1 MKSIFAKILAVFVGS
16 LIIAFAGITVTNA
29 VISMTSSSSR
39 QSPPSSP
46 TLRVLLD
53 DATQIYDKEGKPG
66 LEKYIARLER
76 FGVEAPQVT
85 DGAGRS
91 LLTGEDLSAL
101 FAPRPPGRPK
111 PGEPI
116 PMTVKTADNKY
127 GMVTVFRPRFRMD
140 PWENMLSYG
149 WILAAVAAMCY
160 LLAFHLA
167 SPLVSLRN
175 TLDEFGRGNLTV
187 RTGSKRGDEL
197 GELSRSFD
205 RMADRIQTLLGAER
219 RLLQDI
225 SHELRSP
232 LARLGFAVELARSSA
247 NRDEGLNRIKRE
259 AIRLNSMI
267 SDLLQVTRVEGDP
280 AALDLHPRAL
290 NSLVGELVE
299 EARIEAEAREC
310 KLRYYE
316 DQDLTVPVDSELLRR
331 AVDNVLRN
339 AIRHSPDHGAVEIT
353 AERSE
358 AGARIVVRDYGA
370 GVPEEATEEIFKPFY
385 RVDTDR
391 NRSAGGTGLG
401 LSIARRAVSAH
412 GGTIKARNANPGLEV
427 TIEIPARNRTTANV
441 TRTVEAPASK

>member
-39 QSPPSSP
+39 QSPPPFP
-46 TLRVLLD
+46 TLRVLLE
-53 DATQIYDKEGKPG
+53 DASQIYEKEGRAG
-66 LEKYIARLER
+66 LEKYIARLAR
-76 FGVEAPQVT
+76 FGVEEPQVT
-85 DGAGRS
+85 GSTGRS

-116 PMTVKTADNKY
+116 PMTVKSADGKY
-127 GMVTVFRPRFRMD
+127 GMVTIFRPRFHMD

-167 SPLVSLRN
+167 SPLVGLRN
-175 TLDEFGRGNLTV
+175 TLDEFGRGNLAV
-187 RTGSKRGDEL
+187 RTRSTRRDEL

-232 LARLGFAVELARSSA
+232 LARLGFAVELARNSS

-259 AIRLNSMI
+259 ANRLNCMI

-310 KLRYYE
+310 QLRYYE
-316 DQDLTVPVDSELLRR
+316 DQDLTIPVDSELLRR

-339 AIRHSPDHGAVEIT
+339 AIRHSPERGTVEIS
-353 AERSE
+353 ADRSE
-358 AGARIVVRDYGA
+358 SGARIVVRDYGT
-370 GVPEEATEEIFKPFY
+370 GVPEESIEEIFKPFY

-391 NRSAGGTGLG
+391 NRNAGGTGLG

-412 GGTIKARNANPGLEV
+412 GGTIKARNVHPGLEV
-427 TIEIPARNRTTANV
+427 TIEIPARNG
-441 TRTVEAPASK
+441 APARAATPVEVPASN